1 MNTISK
7 KEYEKLDAEKIFGNK
22 KKDHID
28 KFAAGEITFDEF
40 DEIEQKKR
48 NKGGKKIKPRND
60 PANQNDVMKMFNFN
74 KPKTLKPKLASS
86 LFDNDQEE
94 VKLNDDENSMEKHK
108 MNLGDILNELNLD

>member
-74 KPKTLKPKLASS
+74 NKFSNICKYK
-86 LFDNDQEE
+86 QQC
-94 VKLNDDENSMEKHK
+94 ENKRPTVNKSNQK
-108 MNLGDILNELNLD
+108 